1 MAQKLTESLVKKLSS
16 LLILPFGKQL
26 IVFIISLMPILES
39 RGGLIAASII
49 KLDIVQSIIIAF
61 IGNIIP
67 LILII
72 FAFDKI
78 YIFMRKSS
86 LKFLNKLASYI
97 DAKIAKHKDSIE
109 KYDFWGLALFVGIP
123 LPGTGAWTGC
133 IIASAL
139 QMDKKKALISSII
152 GVIIATA
159 IMSIFSFGI
168 LTRFIQ

>member
-78 YIFMRKSS
+78 YIFMRKSN
-86 LKFLNKLASYI
+86 LIFLNKLASYI

-168 LTRFIQ
+168 LARFIQ